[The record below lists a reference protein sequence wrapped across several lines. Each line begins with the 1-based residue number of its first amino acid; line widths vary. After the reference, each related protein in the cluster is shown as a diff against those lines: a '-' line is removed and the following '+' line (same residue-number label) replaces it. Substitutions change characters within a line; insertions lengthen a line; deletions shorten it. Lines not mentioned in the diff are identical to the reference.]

1 MLRLKSIDELKGKHV
16 RDSAMRETGLHMER
30 AAPGSLRGK
39 VGAVA
44 TIGGATDVS
53 GGHGETAREGGHGE
67 TEGGHRK
74 IVARGAARESGMNKT
89 EAEYAEILEA
99 RRWRG
104 EVVWWKYE
112 GITLKLA
119 DNTRYTPDFAV
130 MLPQGDFELHETKG
144 GFIREDGWLK
154 LKLAAGMFPFRFF
167 LCQKQAKKDGGD
179 WSIRRV

>member
-1 MLRLKSIDELKGKHV
+1 MSKAIRWSEEQLADHMRRNPAPPAAQPAKAEPVSLAEVLPVAVGELRD
-16 RDSAMRETGLHMER
+16 
-30 AAPGSLRGK
+30 P
-39 VGAVA
+39 
-44 TIGGATDVS
+44 
-53 GGHGETAREGGHGE
+53 
-67 TEGGHRK
+67 
-74 IVARGAARESGMNKT
+74 GMNKT

-99 RRWRG
+99 RRRRG
-104 EVVWWKYE
+104 EVAWWKYE

-130 MLPQGDFELHETKG
+130 MLPQGEFEFHETKG